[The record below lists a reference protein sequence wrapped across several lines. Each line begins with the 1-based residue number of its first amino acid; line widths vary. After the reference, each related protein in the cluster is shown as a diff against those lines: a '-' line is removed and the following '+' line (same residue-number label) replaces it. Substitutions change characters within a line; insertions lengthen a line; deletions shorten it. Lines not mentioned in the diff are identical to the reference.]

1 MANRYFGLLAGM
13 FTFYAA
19 GALSA
24 ADLDAPVP
32 AFYSSETIRKTPE
45 LFQETKKFGE
55 KSFEHY
61 GFRCGNLMYSALPKA
76 HGINRNPSWELS
88 RFGTIPL
95 LRLASV
101 AMGGV
106 QIGKQW
112 VPLKR
117 HADQKSTLF
126 DREGKRFITTVPCTL
141 ESKNDS
147 AIVLTQSLTPEG
159 IIRIEVEIRLPRNI
173 SQQNARLFLQTLSY
187 KEFANS
193 SIRIGE
199 KTFKVP
205 DLSGDERKEV
215 LPLNEIDGAIVLF
228 SNQRN
233 REISIRPAE
242 KLRLSVSAL
251 HQGGVQGFS
260 GKYGYTFCLFFPEGQ
275 NKQTLFLDIGKTN
288 PEFGKTQDSFAGI
301 DFWSNDR
308 KHIPDYSLSRNLL
321 QNPSFEAGFDFYRD
335 YGWGTYYRENP
346 PLYTVDEKEFRSGK
360 RSLRINLRKGERG
373 TTRFAT
379 FITPAVPGKQYTFSF
394 YAKSEAPGSVLHV
407 TCIGRR
413 WNRFPKT
420 PSFHLTEQW
429 KRYECTVTAP
439 DNGLVFCIR
448 ADNSRSDS
456 AVWVDDLQLEMA
468 PRATAFDSTPVAV
481 KLLTKQKERF
491 YIGAGENIA
500 PELRISGRLPGR
512 YRLTSK
518 ITDLYYRTQELP
530 EMEFTLPESGE
541 SLVKL
546 PFTSAQVP
554 FGPSELEVK
563 LSLPGGGEH
572 RSYHRM
578 LKLEPAP
585 KTPFRKFFAILGGL
599 SSTLEA
605 DADLYAALGYGST
618 NYVYDMAR
626 YKPLLARGITDTG
639 SGVLNYG
646 PARLDPKA
654 RDLSHRLR
662 FTNEPYSEKLEK
674 EIEDLSYRVA
684 KSNPEIRT
692 WFIQAESRGKFHFLM
707 DKDYDSFVKLS
718 LACRRGILRADPSLG
733 WMVEGGMPNM
743 SPIGDVE
750 VTGHI
755 LKSLKKLAPDVQPSA
770 IAIHPYRKRPEDPD
784 LDSDA
789 AVFLKMVKD
798 SGYGSVPIHW
808 NEGIY
813 HSPYHVAEW
822 ELNSHHACTT
832 DHFRQGT
839 PSYSIGWGE
848 RIAAAYTM
856 RSYVMA
862 MKYRDRV
869 RSYNG
874 WLSWKDLFVDWRNI
888 TAIGMIPNTL
898 CRLMDGMN
906 YRDDLRL
913 SRNIRV
919 YLFEDAKGIPAAVF
933 WSHDP
938 AVDRGEK
945 PAPEAEIDFKGN
957 PVEFFDMMGNR
968 LHFQSSGN
976 PSVLPVAPFPVIVK
990 GKPGSYALLKDSFA
1004 AARVRGDNSFPLEVL
1019 FKLEN
1024 PANGMIAF
1032 ANRISRMFRGYVIIN
1047 GKRVPLEIAPGAAT
1061 PLRFPLPE
1069 VLTEKNGKI
1078 NCSIT
1083 VYESNRKEPFV
1094 QKISMNVLSIP
1105 KVSGT
1110 GLETHAFIPMNNRS
1124 VLHAGAEKSK
1134 LEASYRMGW
1143 DKHHFRLQVLVKD
1156 STKSLPSDRRMKFD
1170 YKFDGIQFYIDTFG
1184 DNATRSPS
1192 VPFDYNDY
1200 AYSLSL
1206 GADGKVRFYRE
1217 CAPEQQ
1223 LAGGIEAPQPGVEVT
1238 GTETTVTPV
1247 EGGMLYSVVLPQSM
1261 ILPLELK
1268 ENAFFRFALIINDN
1282 DGKNRVQT
1290 LTNLSGK
1297 GETPYSDPHRWR
1309 ECLLTR

>member
-1 MANRYFGLLAGM
+1 MTIRQFGIFVSFFIAH
-13 FTFYAA
+13 AA
-19 GALSA
+19 GTLSA
-24 ADLDAPVP
+24 ADLDAPAAP
-32 AFYSSETIRKTPE
+32 FYSRKTIRKTPE
-45 LFQETKKFGE
+45 LFQETKTFGG
-55 KSFEHY
+55 KRFEHY
-61 GFRCGNLMYSALPKA
+61 GFRCGDLTYSALPEA
-76 HGINRNPSWELS
+76 RGINRNPSWELS

-101 AMGGV
+101 AMGGI
-106 QIGKQW
+106 QTGKQW
-112 VPLKR
+112 IPLKR
-117 HADQKSTLF
+117 HTDQKTTTF
-126 DREGKRFITTVPCTL
+126 DHEGKRFITKVPCTL
-141 ESKNDS
+141 EKKNDS
-147 AIVLTQSLTPEG
+147 AIILTQSLTRDG
-159 IIRIEVEIRLPRNI
+159 RICIETEIRLPRNI

-187 KEFANS
+187 KEFADTN
-193 SIRIGE
+193 IRIGE
-199 KTFKVP
+199 HMFKVP
-205 DLSGDERKEV
+205 DLSGNERKEV
-215 LPLNEIDGAIVLF
+215 LPLKDIEGEIVLF
-228 SNQRN
+228 AHQVNQ
-233 REISIRPAE
+233 EISILPVG
-242 KLRLSVSAL
+242 KLRLAVSAV
-251 HQGGVQGFS
+251 HQGSVPGSS
-260 GKYGYTFCLFFPEGQ
+260 GKYGYTFCFSFPEGQ
-275 NKQTLFLDIGKTN
+275 NKLTLFLDIGRTN

-308 KHIPDYSLSRNLL
+308 KHIPDYTLSRNLL

-335 YGWGTYYRENP
+335 YGWGTYYGENP
-346 PLYTVDEKEFRSGK
+346 PLYTVDEKESRSGK
-360 RSLRINLRKGERG
+360 RSLRINLRKENRG

-379 FITPAVPGKQYTFSF
+379 FITPAIPGKRYTFSF
-394 YAKSEAPGSVLHV
+394 YAKSQAAGTVLHV
-407 TCIGRR
+407 TSIGRR
-413 WNRFPKT
+413 WKNFPKT

-429 KRYECTVTAP
+429 KRYECSVTAP

-448 ADNSRSDS
+448 ADNSRSDC

-468 PRATAFDSTPVAV
+468 PRATPFDSTPVAV
-481 KLLTKQKERF
+481 KLLTQQKERF
-491 YIGAGENIA
+491 YIRAGEKIA

-512 YRLTSK
+512 YLLKCK
-518 ITDLYYRTQELP
+518 ITDLYYRAQILP
-530 EMEFTLPESGE
+530 EMEFTLPDSGE
-541 SLVKL
+541 TAVKL
-546 PFTSAQVP
+546 PFTGSQLP
-554 FGPSELEVK
+554 FGPSELDV
-563 LSLPGGGEH
+563 LLTLPGGGTH

-618 NYVYDMAR
+618 NYVYDLAR

-654 RDLSHRLR
+654 RDLAYRLR
-662 FTNEPYSEKLEK
+662 FTNEPYSEKLVK
-674 EIEDLSYRVA
+674 EIEDLSYQVA

-718 LACRRGILRADPSLG
+718 LACRRGILKADPSLG

-755 LKSLKKLAPDVQPSA
+755 LKSLKRLAPDVRPSA

-789 AVFLKMVKD
+789 AQFLKMVKD
-798 SGYGSVPIHW
+798 CGYENVPILW

-862 MKYRDRV
+862 MKYRNRIQ
-869 RSYNG
+869 SYNG

-888 TAIGMIPNTL
+888 TALGMIPNTL
-898 CRLMDGMN
+898 CRLMDGMA

-913 SRNIRV
+913 SRNIRA
-919 YLFEDAKGIPAAVF
+919 YLFEDETGIPAAVF

-945 PAPEAEIDFKGN
+945 PAPEAEIDFNGS

-968 LHFQSSGN
+968 LNFHTVNS
-976 PSVLPVAPFPVIVK
+976 PACIPVASFPVIVK
-990 GKPGSYALLKDSFA
+990 GKRNCYAALKRAFSS
-1004 AARVRGDNSFPLEVL
+1004 ARVRGDNSFPLEVL
-1019 FKLEN
+1019 FKLKD
-1024 PANGMIAF
+1024 PANGMISF
-1032 ANRISRMFRGYVIIN
+1032 ANRISRPFHGHVFVN
-1047 GKRVPLEIAPGAAT
+1047 GKRVPLDIAPGAST
-1061 PLRFPLPE
+1061 QLRFPLPE

-1078 NCSIT
+1078 DCSIA
-1083 VYESNRKEPFV
+1083 VHERSRKEPFV

-1105 KVSGT
+1105 NVSGS
-1110 GLETHAFIPMNNRS
+1110 GLERQTFIPVNNRS
-1124 VLHAGAEKSK
+1124 ILHAGAERSK

-1143 DKHHFRLQVLVKD
+1143 DKCHFRLQVLVKD
-1156 STKSLPSDRRMKFD
+1156 STKSLPSDRRMKSD
-1170 YKFDGIQFYIDTFG
+1170 YMYDGIQFYIDTFG

-1206 GADGKVRFYRE
+1206 GKDGKVRFYRE

-1223 LAGGIEAPQPGVEVT
+1223 LAGGIEAPLPGEEVT
-1238 GTETTVTPV
+1238 GTETSVIPV
-1247 EGGMLYSVVLPQSM
+1247 EGGFLYSVVLPQSM

-1268 ENAFFRFALIINDN
+1268 ENVFFRFALIVNDS
-1282 DGKNRVQT
+1282 DGKSRVQT

-1309 ECLLTR
+1309 ECLLIR